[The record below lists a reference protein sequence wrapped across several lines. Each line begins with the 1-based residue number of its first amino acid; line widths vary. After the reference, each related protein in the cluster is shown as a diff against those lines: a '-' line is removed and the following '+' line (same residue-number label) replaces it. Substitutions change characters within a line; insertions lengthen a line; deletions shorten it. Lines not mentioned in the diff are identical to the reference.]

1 MATPDPAG
9 NPDIQLNRPIEEIN
23 PWDAI
28 RSLAAAFGFDFQT
41 ITVNGSSIDFK
52 TPEPK
57 SLGYDISGGEDPA
70 LTTFQKR
77 VLGILSQSHDV
88 YKDRSAI
95 YKDNFRS
102 VGRVMVALFPEGR
115 PPLVT
120 AEDYDRWHIFELLI
134 IKLTRYAN
142 NYDQPHEDSL
152 LDQLPYL
159 GILGALD
166 QELRERFQAARD
178 KENRERLTY
187 EEAIGRRSR
196 LREQDNEAR
205 MYSES
210 DAFEKAFNDD
220 PGTFKG
226 RTNEY

>member
-1 MATPDPAG
+1 MADV
-9 NPDIQLNRPIEEIN
+9 NPDDQPN
-23 PWDAI
+23 PWNEVRDI
-28 RSLAAAFGFDFQT
+28 LGAAGFDIGT
-41 ITVNGSSIDFK
+41 ITLSQGNNLDFRENS
-52 TPEPK
+52 PRK
-57 SLGYDISGGEDPA
+57 SLGYDISGGETTDDPK
-70 LTTFQKR
+70 LTEFQHR

-88 YKDRSAI
+88 YKDRSAV

-134 IKLTRYAN
+134 VKLTRYAN

-166 QELRERFQAARD
+166 QELRERQQAARD
-178 KENRERLTY
+178 KAN
-187 EEAIGRRSR
+187 EELRTQMLGARGQDTVPFRR
-196 LREQDNEAR
+196 
-205 MYSES
+205 
-210 DAFEKAFNDD
+210 FE
-220 PGTFKG
+220 PGMGKLP
-226 RTNEY
+226 RTEPDTNL